1 MPFSLAV
8 GKAEGK
14 MEENERRLLQSIA
27 SLGHNAAWDAIKER
41 LHLAE
46 VEFKD
51 VVRSAVRDGYIAA
64 RGSQAK
70 PSLSLT
76 SEGRRELARFRSN
89 EQKGVAG
96 IGSLLVFVALQF
108 ELDELCRRWD
118 LTQEYPQLTWTGT
131 CEGFRVHVLPAH
143 NAGRVEAAV
152 EMLEYLNAPD
162 TEMPGL
168 VVVVGICGGFEES
181 GVSRGDV
188 INAQVIADL
197 GSRKMRTGPDGDH
210 PEFRIKAFNVD
221 GRLTRIFQSGSFD
234 KNAWMGQAVSEFD
247 FPEGR
252 RPTLR
257 NGGGATLVS
266 VDEVVSTDRWRADLR
281 AAWPKALGVEMEAG
295 GVLAA
300 CVRKNVPVAVVRG
313 VSDLANPLKA
323 DDEWRLR
330 SLRSAVLALEWALK
344 VLRKAEVD

>member
-1 MPFSLAV
+1 
-8 GKAEGK
+8 
-14 MEENERRLLQSIA
+14 MEENEGRLLQSVG
-27 SLGHNAAWDAIKER
+27 SLGNAAAWAVVNER
-41 LHLAE
+41 CNLTAA
-46 VEFKD
+46 EFKK
-51 VVRSAVRDGYIAA
+51 VVRSAVGHGFIVLH
-64 RGSQAK
+64 GSQTK
-70 PSLSLT
+70 PSLELT
-76 SEGRRELARFRSN
+76 VEGRRELARFRGV
-89 EQKGVAG
+89 EQGGVAG
-96 IGSLLVFVALQF
+96 IGSLLIFVALQF
-108 ELDELCRRWD
+108 ELDELCRRWG
-118 LTQEYPQLTWTGT
+118 LTQEYPQITWTGT
-131 CEGFRVHVLPAH
+131 CEGFPVHVLPAH
-143 NAGRVEAAV
+143 SAGRVEAAI

-162 TEMPGL
+162 TETPGL
-168 VVVVGICGGFEES
+168 VVVLGICGGFEED

-221 GRLTRIFQSGSFD
+221 NRLTRIFQSGSFD
-234 KNAWMGQAVSEFD
+234 RNAWMGQAVSEFD

-266 VDEVVSTDRWRADLR
+266 VDEVVSTDQWRTDLR

-300 CVRKNVPVAVVRG
+300 CTRKQVPVAVLRG

-323 DDEWRLR
+323 DDEWRQR
-330 SLRSAVLALEWALK
+330 SMRTAVLAFEWALK
-344 VLRKAEVD
+344 VLRKAEAD